1 MCQLTI
7 VDEVV
12 TMPHVHVRSRLHVW
26 TDDAQTLLRA
36 RYTNVEVRADRLK
49 IVIPGGSGQVG
60 TLLARALTS
69 AGRDVVVLRRK
80 PRADPWRVP
89 VCDGGDHR

>member
-1 MCQLTI
+1 MYGRDYSFGRMTLRHCFALAIPTY
-7 VDEVV
+7 
-12 TMPHVHVRSRLHVW
+12 RSE
-26 TDDAQTLLRA
+26 QT
-36 RYTNVEVRADRLK
+36 ELK

-69 AGRDVVVLRRK
+69 ASRDVVVLRRK